1 MLQLEHAIPPW
12 ETTRVTLLGD
22 AAHAMSPAAGA
33 GAGHALRD
41 AAALTAALTRG
52 GPLIPVLRSYEQE
65 MIASGFAAV
74 RASAAN
80 GARVLGQA
88 PLPAG

>member
-1 MLQLEHAIPPW
+1 MDDH
-12 ETTRVTLLGD
+12 RVTLLGD
-22 AAHAMSPAAGA
+22 AAHAMSPAGGA
-33 GAGHALRD
+33 GANLALSD

-52 GPLIPVLRSYEQE
+52 GLLIPALRSHEHQ
-65 MIASGFAAV
+65 MIDAGFAAV

-80 GARVLGQA
+80 GAHILGQD